1 MATYQGMRLA
11 LSHLMYKDTM
21 TVYRVSRIQ
30 ADDGSDD
37 YEESETPVLNDVP
50 CKLSQYGKDL
60 LMAKTAQAATVH
72 IDLRVC
78 CAPDIDIRE
87 QDRLVVKHQGQTF
100 DLFAGTRFVY
110 PTHQEISVRSVREA
124 KQNGI

>member
-21 TVYRVSRIQ
+21 TVYRVSRVR
-30 ADDGSDD
+30 ADDSSDD
-37 YEESETPVLNDVP
+37 YEESETPVLSDVP

-124 KQNGI
+124 KQNEV

>member
-37 YEESETPVLNDVP
+37 YEESETPVLCDVP

-78 CAPDIDIRE
+78 CAPDIDIHE
-87 QDRLVVKHQGQTF
+87 QDHLMVKHQGQTF
-100 DLFAGTRFVY
+100 DLFAGTRFAY

-124 KQNGI
+124 KQNGT

>member
-11 LSHLMYKDTM
+11 LSRLMYKDTM
-21 TVYRVSRIQ
+21 TVYRVSRVQ

-37 YEESETPVLNDVP
+37 YEESETPVLSDAP
-50 CKLSQYGKDL
+50 CKLSQYRKDL

-100 DLFAGTRFVY
+100 ELFAGTRFAY
-110 PTHQEISVRSVREA
+110 PTHQEISVRAVREA
-124 KQNGI
+124 KQNGL

>member
-1 MATYQGMRLA
+1 MSLKGILEQ
-11 LSHLMYKDTM
+11 LMYKDTM
-21 TVYRVSRIQ
+21 TVYRVSRVQ

-37 YEESETPVLNDVP
+37 YEESETPVLRDVP

-78 CAPDIDIRE
+78 CAPDVDIRE
-87 QDRLVVKHQGQTF
+87 QDRLVIKHQGQVF
-100 DLFAGTRFVY
+100 ELFAGTRFAY
-110 PTHQEISVRSVREA
+110 PTHQEILVRTVREA
-124 KQNGI
+124 KQNGL

>member
-1 MATYQGMRLA
+1 MATYQSMKRA
-11 LSHLMYKDTM
+11 VARLMYKDTM
-21 TVYRVSRIQ
+21 TVYRVSRVQ

-37 YEESETPVLNDVP
+37 YEESETPVLSDVP

-87 QDRLVVKHQGQTF
+87 QDHLMVKHQGQTF
-100 DLFAGTRFVY
+100 NLFAGTRFAY

-124 KQNGI
+124 KQNGT

>member
-11 LSHLMYKDTM
+11 LSHLMYKDAM
-21 TVYRVSRIQ
+21 TIYRVSRVQ
-30 ADDGSDD
+30 EDDGSDD

-50 CKLSQYGKDL
+50 CKLSQYDKDL

-124 KQNGI
+124 KQNGT

>member
-1 MATYQGMRLA
+1 MSLKGILGQ
-11 LSHLMYKDTM
+11 LMYKDTM
-21 TVYRVSRIQ
+21 TVYRVSRVQ

-37 YEESETPVLNDVP
+37 YEESETPVLHDVP

-60 LMAKTAQAATVH
+60 LMAKTTQAATVQ

-78 CAPDIDIRE
+78 CAPDVDIRE
-87 QDRLVVKHQGQTF
+87 QDRLVIKHQGQTF
-100 DLFAGTRFVY
+100 ELFAGTRFAY

-124 KQNGI
+124 KQNGL

>member
-1 MATYQGMRLA
+1 MSLKGI
-11 LSHLMYKDTM
+11 LSQLMYKDVM
-21 TVYRVSRIQ
+21 TIYRVSRTQ

-37 YEESETPVLNDVP
+37 YEESETPVLSDVP

-100 DLFAGTRFVY
+100 ELFAGTRFVY

-124 KQNGI
+124 KQNGT

>member
-1 MATYQGMRLA
+1 MSLCSI
-11 LSHLMYKDTM
+11 LSRLMYEDTM
-21 TVYRVSRIQ
+21 TVYRVSRVQ

-37 YEESETPVLNDVP
+37 YEESETPVLRNVP

-78 CAPDIDIRE
+78 CAPDIDIHE
-87 QDRLVVKHQGQTF
+87 QDHLMVKHQGQTF
-100 DLFAGTRFVY
+100 DLFAGTRFTY

-124 KQNGI
+124 KQNGA

>member
-1 MATYQGMRLA
+1 ML
-11 LSHLMYKDTM
+11 HLMYKDAM
-21 TVYRVSRIQ
+21 TVYRVSRTQ

-37 YEESETPVLNDVP
+37 YEESETPVLSDVT

-87 QDRLVVKHQGQTF
+87 QDRLVVRHQGQTF

-124 KQNGI
+124 KQNGT

>member
-1 MATYQGMRLA
+1 MATYQSMKQALA
-11 LSHLMYKDTM
+11 RLMYKDTM
-21 TVYRVSRIQ
+21 TVYRVSRVQ

-37 YEESETPVLNDVP
+37 YEESETPVLRDVP

-78 CAPDIDIRE
+78 CAPDVDIRE
-87 QDRLVVKHQGQTF
+87 QDRLVVKHQGQVF
-100 DLFAGTRFVY
+100 ELFAGTRFAY
-110 PTHQEISVRSVREA
+110 PTHQEISVRTVREA
-124 KQNGI
+124 KQNGL

>member
-21 TVYRVSRIQ
+21 TIYRVSRVQ

-37 YEESETPVLNDVP
+37 YEESETPVLSDVP

-78 CAPDIDIRE
+78 CAPDIDIHE
-87 QDRLVVKHQGQTF
+87 QDHLLVKHQGQTF
-100 DLFAGTRFVY
+100 ELFAGTRFAY
-110 PTHQEISVRSVREA
+110 PTHQEISVRRVREA
-124 KQNGI
+124 KQNGA

>member
-11 LSHLMYKDTM
+11 LSHLMYKDAM
-21 TVYRVSRIQ
+21 TVYRVSRVQ

-37 YEESETPVLNDVP
+37 YEESETPVLNDVS

-60 LMAKTAQAATVH
+60 LMAKTAQAAMVH
-72 IDLRVC
+72 IDFRVC

-100 DLFAGTRFVY
+100 ELFAGTRFAY

-124 KQNGI
+124 KQNGA

>member
-11 LSHLMYKDTM
+11 LSHLMYKDAM
-21 TVYRVSRIQ
+21 TVYRVSRTQ

-37 YEESETPVLNDVP
+37 YEESETPVLSDVP

-87 QDRLVVKHQGQTF
+87 QDRLVVRHQGQTF

-124 KQNGI
+124 KQNGT

>member
-21 TVYRVSRIQ
+21 TVYRVSRVQ

-37 YEESETPVLNDVP
+37 YDESETPVLNDVP

-87 QDRLVVKHQGQTF
+87 QDHLMVKHQGQTF
-100 DLFAGTRFVY
+100 DFFAGTRFVY

-124 KQNGI
+124 KQNGS

>member
-1 MATYQGMRLA
+1 MATYQSMKQVLA
-11 LSHLMYKDTM
+11 RLMYKDTM
-21 TVYRVSRIQ
+21 TVYRVSRVQ

-37 YEESETPVLNDVP
+37 YEESETPALRDVP

-60 LMAKTAQAATVH
+60 LMAKTEQAATVH

-78 CAPDIDIRE
+78 CAPDVDIRE

-100 DLFAGTRFVY
+100 ELFAGTRFAY
-110 PTHQEISVRSVREA
+110 STHQEISVRTVREA
-124 KQNGI
+124 KQNGF

>member
-21 TVYRVSRIQ
+21 TVYRVSRVR

-37 YEESETPVLNDVP
+37 YEESETPVLSDVP

-78 CAPDIDIRE
+78 CAPDIDIHE
-87 QDRLVVKHQGQTF
+87 QDHLVVKHQGQTF
-100 DLFAGTRFVY
+100 DLFAGTRFAY
-110 PTHQEISVRSVREA
+110 LTHQEISVRSVRKA
-124 KQNGI
+124 KQNGT

>member
-1 MATYQGMRLA
+1 MATYQSMKRALA
-11 LSHLMYKDTM
+11 RLMYKDTM
-21 TVYRVSRIQ
+21 TVYRVSRVQ

-37 YEESETPVLNDVP
+37 YEESETPVLSDVP
-50 CKLSQYGKDL
+50 SKLSQYGKDL

-87 QDRLVVKHQGQTF
+87 QDHLMVKHQGQTF
-100 DLFAGTRFVY
+100 NLFAGTRFAY

-124 KQNGI
+124 KQNGT

>member
-11 LSHLMYKDTM
+11 LLHLMYKDAM
-21 TVYRVSRIQ
+21 TVYRVSRTQ

-37 YEESETPVLNDVP
+37 YEESETPVLSDVT

-87 QDRLVVKHQGQTF
+87 QDHLVVKHQGQTF

-124 KQNGI
+124 KQNGT

>member
-1 MATYQGMRLA
+1 MSLKGILEQ
-11 LSHLMYKDTM
+11 LMYKDTM
-21 TVYRVSRIQ
+21 TVYRVSRVQ

-37 YEESETPVLNDVP
+37 YEESETPVLRDVP

-78 CAPDIDIRE
+78 CAPDVDIRE
-87 QDRLVVKHQGQTF
+87 QDRLVVKHQGQAF
-100 DLFAGTRFVY
+100 ELFAGTRFAY
-110 PTHQEISVRSVREA
+110 LTHQEISVRTVREA
-124 KQNGI
+124 KQNGL

>member
-1 MATYQGMRLA
+1 MSLQSI
-11 LSHLMYKDTM
+11 LSQLMYKDMM
-21 TVYRVSRIQ
+21 TIYRVSRVP

-37 YEESETPVLNDVP
+37 YEESETPVLSDVP

-87 QDRLVVKHQGQTF
+87 QDRLVVRHQGQTF
-100 DLFAGTRFVY
+100 ELFAGTRFTY

-124 KQNGI
+124 KQNGA

>member
-1 MATYQGMRLA
+1 MSLQSI
-11 LSHLMYKDTM
+11 LSQLMYKDTM

-30 ADDGSDD
+30 ADDDSDD
-37 YEESETPVLNDVP
+37 YEESETPVLEKVP

-87 QDRLVVKHQGQTF
+87 QDHLMVKHQGQNF

-124 KQNGI
+124 KQNGA

>member
-1 MATYQGMRLA
+1 MAR
-11 LSHLMYKDTM
+11 LMYKDTM
-21 TVYRVSRIQ
+21 TVYRVSRVQ

-37 YEESETPVLNDVP
+37 YEESETPVLRDVP
-50 CKLSQYGKDL
+50 CKLSQYSKDL

-78 CAPDIDIRE
+78 CAPDVDIRE

-100 DLFAGTRFVY
+100 ELFAGTRFAY
-110 PTHQEISVRSVREA
+110 PTHQEISVRTVREA
-124 KQNGI
+124 KQNGV